1 MLFKER
7 MEDLKKIIHVD
18 MDAFFA
24 AVYIRDHPEV
34 KGKPVICGGPANSR
48 GVVSTCSYE
57 ARKFG
62 VHSAMPSFQAHK
74 LCPQGI
80 FVRPDFEAIRE
91 ASQQVREIFY
101 QYSDLVEPVSIDE
114 AYLDVTE
121 NKSNEPIATKIA
133 KEIRQK
139 IWDRTSLTASAG
151 VSYNKFLAKIGSDL
165 NKPDGLAVIP
175 PSRAKEILE
184 NLSIG
189 KFHGIGKASEKKMIS
204 LGILNGKD
212 LKQRSLKELTRHFG
226 KIGNFYFN
234 IVRGIDHRSIT
245 THRIRKSLG
254 CERTFSKDKSDVEEM
269 LEILK
274 RIADKISGKMQEKRF
289 KAKTLTVKI
298 KYANFDVVSRS
309 KTMNEAF
316 DKSGILLHLGRRLLL
331 ETLGPNCKIRLL
343 GLSVTNLEW
352 EDDDR
357 SRQQMLDF
365 YLDEESYELEE

>member
-1 MLFKER
+1 MKNTDQNR
-7 MEDLKKIIHVD
+7 KIIHVD

-57 ARKFG
+57 ARKYG
-62 VHSAMPSFQAHK
+62 IHSAMPSFKAHK

-91 ASQQVREIFY
+91 ASETVRKIFY
-101 QYSDLVEPVSIDE
+101 EYTDLVEPVSIDE

-121 NKSNEPIATKIA
+121 NNFNESIATRIAIDIRSKI
-133 KEIRQK
+133 K
-139 IWDRTSLTASAG
+139 DRTKLTASAG

-165 NKPDGLAVIP
+165 NKPDGLAIIP
-175 PSRAKEILE
+175 PARAQEILE
-184 NLSIG
+184 NLPIG
-189 KFHGIGKASEKKMIS
+189 KFHGIGKSSEKKMIS
-204 LGILNGKD
+204 LGILNGRD
-212 LKQRSLKELTRHFG
+212 LKQRSLRELTKHFG
-226 KIGNFYFN
+226 KVGNFYFN
-234 IVRGIDHRSIT
+234 IVRGIDHRRVT

-254 CERTFSKDKSDVEEM
+254 CERTFAKDISDIEEM

-274 RIADKISGKMQEKRF
+274 RIAEKISGKMKEKKF

-309 KTMNEAF
+309 KTLNESF
-316 DKSGILLHLGRRLLL
+316 DKREIMLHLGRRLML
-331 ETLGPNCKIRLL
+331 ETLGPDCRIRLL
-343 GLSVTNLEW
+343 GLSVSNLEW
-352 EDDDR
+352 EDGER

-365 YLDEESYELEE
+365 YINEECYELEE